1 MISRFSKHIL
11 SKSTFIRGSICK
23 KSLWLYKNRKDLIP
37 PTSPGQQFI
46 FDQGHTV
53 GRLAQKLFPGGG
65 DACPATPFDYQP
77 SLELTQK
84 LIAEGRQVIYEAAF
98 QYDGVLAALDILVKK
113 DDGWHGFE
121 VKSSTKVH
129 DINVTDAALQ
139 FWVMAG
145 SGIELKD
152 ISIIH
157 INSDYERHDDNSVIT
172 FNINPGDFDPYDNLD
187 VEKLFKTESVY
198 YLVLALQDEITENV
212 AQLKKVVARKT
223 MPAVPIGKQCTT
235 PYPCNFID
243 RCFARVPEESILDF
257 DLYRKEERFRLY
269 HSGTKKIVDVKDW
282 QKLKPPY
289 NFIVESHLYK
299 RFYVDPDNLK
309 SFMVKL
315 RFPLRFM
322 DFETVSFALPPFENS
337 SPYDAMS
344 FQYSLHT
351 LESEDAEP
359 LHNFFL
365 ADPAKDF
372 REDFII
378 ALLADLGD
386 TGHILV
392 WSIGFE
398 RSKLNMLSLLYPQ
411 YEERINT
418 VIERLID
425 LAIPFQKRWIYDNS
439 LSCSYSIK
447 SVLPF
452 VMPDLSYDNLA
463 VKEGQTASLL
473 FQLMMAE
480 PGKDWSKERND
491 LLEYCCLDTFAMV
504 VIYRFL
510 NTLV

>member
-1 MISRFSKHIL
+1 MNSSSEKHIL
-11 SKSTFIRGSICK
+11 SKSTFVRGAICA
-23 KSLWLYKNRKDLIP
+23 KSLWLYKHRRNLIP
-37 PTSPGQQFI
+37 PTTPGQQFI
-46 FDQGHTV
+46 IDQGHIV
-53 GRLAQKLFPGGG
+53 GRLAQKLFPGGD
-65 DACPATPFDYQP
+65 DASPATPFDYQP

-98 QYDGVLAALDILVKK
+98 QYDDVLAALDILVKK

-152 ISIIH
+152 ISIVH
-157 INSDYERHDDNSVIT
+157 INSDYERH
-172 FNINPGDFDPYDNLD
+172 DNLD

-198 YLVLALQDEITENV
+198 YLALALQDEITESV
-212 AQLKKVVARKT
+212 AKLKKVVARKT
-223 MPAVPIGKQCTT
+223 IPATPIGRQCTT

-243 RCFARVPEESILDF
+243 RCFAKVPEESILDF

-289 NFIVESHLYK
+289 NFIVESHIYN

-322 DFETVSFALPPFENS
+322 DFETVSFVLPPFENS

-351 LESEDAEP
+351 LESDDAEP

-378 ALLADLGD
+378 ALLADLGE

-411 YEERINT
+411 YEERINA

-425 LAIPFQKRWIYDNS
+425 LAIPFQKRWVYDNS

-473 FQLMMAE
+473 FQLMMGE
-480 PGKDWSKERND
+480 PRKDWTKERND

-504 VIYRFL
+504 VIYRYL